1 MSLIDIKAVKA
12 AAQKELSDERAK
24 RVTEALKRKL
34 RDLDNAKQ
42 IVRNIEREIADLEA
56 SIEDGSFA

>member
-12 AAQKELSDERAK
+12 AAQKELSEERAK
-24 RVTEALKRKL
+24 RVTAALKNKM
-34 RDLDNAKQ
+34 RDLENARQ
-42 IVRNIEREIADLEA
+42 IVRNIEREISDLEA

>member
-12 AAQKELSDERAK
+12 AAQKELSEERAK
-24 RVTEALKRKL
+24 RVTAALKNKM
-34 RDLDNAKQ
+34 RDLDNARQ

>member
-12 AAQKELSDERAK
+12 AAQKELSEERAK
-24 RVTEALKRKL
+24 RVTAALKNKM
-34 RDLDNAKQ
+34 RDLENARQ

>member
-1 MSLIDIKAVKA
+1 MSLIDIKAVKD
-12 AAQKELSDERAK
+12 AAQKELSEERAK
-24 RVTEALKRKL
+24 RVTAALKNKM
-34 RDLDNAKQ
+34 RDLENARQ

>member
-12 AAQKELSDERAK
+12 AAQKELSEERTK
-24 RVTEALKRKL
+24 RAADAIKKKL
-34 RDLDNAKQ
+34 RDLDNARQ
-42 IVRNIEREIADLEA
+42 IVRNIERDIADLEA

>member
-12 AAQKELSDERAK
+12 AAQKELSEERAK
-24 RVTEALKRKL
+24 RVTAALKNKM
-34 RDLDNAKQ
+34 RDLDKARQ

>member
-12 AAQKELSDERAK
+12 AAQKELSEERAK
-24 RVTEALKRKL
+24 RVTAALKSKM
-34 RDLDNAKQ
+34 RDLDNARQ